1 MSSAEGDI
9 IRVGALLDCS
19 LLYCIEGCRC
29 TSVSSSEVIICDI
42 KNKKAYY
49 NLFLNKTLAKYDH
62 GVKKHLD
69 LNKKARENKNE

>member
-1 MSSAEGDI
+1 MLWPPSSGGCIGDCTSVSSAEGDI

-49 NLFLNKTLAKYDH
+49 NLFLKTRK
-62 GVKKHLD
+62 
-69 LNKKARENKNE
+69 